1 MKRCVDGHRSWRRSM
16 CVFCS
21 SCKCIWCVFVHGRL
35 SACNHRACS
44 SVAWGAGIFVCF
56 ISIKKYVSLLGFAR
70 NSVFDRGSAIY
81 LAHVVVDVRY
91 RHSCVDVL
99 AQCRVLL
106 HQWMFREDAGI
117 HQRYFLQSQSASTAV
132 YLSDIP
138 HAMCGRR
145 SSGSNDASGTH
156 GGVPLDTSGSLPI
169 L

>member
-1 MKRCVDGHRSWRRSM
+1 M

-56 ISIKKYVSLLGFAR
+56 IPIKKHVSVLGFAR
-70 NSVFDRGSAIY
+70 NSVFDRGSAIH

-117 HQRYFLQSQSASTAV
+117 HQRYFLQSQKRVNGCLFERYSACYVWKA
-132 YLSDIP
+132 
-138 HAMCGRR
+138 
-145 SSGSNDASGTH
+145 
-156 GGVPLDTSGSLPI
+156 
-169 L
+169 